1 MLNKKRVKYGKV
13 DEMLILAYLQDGI
26 SPELIAEQT
35 KVSVSIVNDIKK
47 KNNIEQVPTIVKKQ
61 IESPKPTVSNPPVVK
76 PANEEIVL
84 INNIYE
90 ELVAIG
96 NSRKNRMYIAEKYS
110 MPLEDIN
117 IISNGSNELLY
128 SKNKKSIP
136 DMDRSISIV
145 RKRKSRLPKI
155 STDFADKIYVD
166 LRDSNHSISYMAIK
180 YDVSK
185 YTINKIGRGLH
196 KSLSPEYKFKAI
208 LPTPKNQNKILNY
221 NKFKQILISIKD
233 NNLSIADI
241 MNKFHVSRSLILKIK
256 DREHSYFSREEYKND
271 INEILNGA
279 IEVEATVIEEP
290 KESET
295 KVEDK
300 PVIVTNKATE
310 NEINK
315 GVSIIDEFNNKY
327 TKLIKYLRYGMINY
341 RHPMPV
347 NKYIFDDEIKDS
359 KTNDYDWMYRKSEEF
374 IVKRCIV
381 NGKPIYGLLL
391 YTTGLNPVLCSISKV
406 CFDYNI
412 NLTYMHYHTSSGKY
426 YPQEMY
432 NFTNEQMLP
441 TTMYNIPANN
451 IYCDGNIDDFIN
463 NKGGYELRLS
473 IQNKNKTR
481 EPEITSVLFTN
492 RDRAWEQYLSMIMD
506 KYDDESGNQIQ
517 INRVEIEN
525 SKFVIKQVISKSII

>member
-1 MLNKKRVKYGKV
+1 MLNKKRTKYGKV

-110 MPLEDIN
+110 MPLEVIN

-155 STDFADKIYVD
+155 STELADKIYVD
-166 LRDSNHSISYMAIK
+166 LRDSNYSISYMAVK

-208 LPTPKNQNKILNY
+208 LPTPKNQNKLLNY

-241 MNKFHVSRSLILKIK
+241 MSKFHVSRSLILKIK
-256 DREHSYFSREEYKND
+256 DKEHSYFSREEYKND

-290 KESET
+290 KESE
-295 KVEDK
+295 
-300 PVIVTNKATE
+300 
-310 NEINK
+310 
-315 GVSIIDEFNNKY
+315 NKY

-391 YTTGLNPVLCSISKV
+391 YSTGLNPVLCSISKV

-441 TTMYNIPANN
+441 TTMYNIQANN

-473 IQNKNKTR
+473 IQNKTKTN